1 MNRALRLPI
10 SVVLRVYKVYQN
22 RRVFPLTVYLLIILR
37 RPAFPSM
44 ETAGNRDQRTAP
56 TTQPRSPGFESIS
69 VGKERIEFIS
79 RSGWSGWLRCGFNR
93 RDIR

>member
-22 RRVFPLTVYLLIILR
+22 RRVLLLTVYLLIILR

-44 ETAGNRDQRTAP
+44 ETAIAISAP
-56 TTQPRSPGFESIS
+56 TTEPLRPGFESIS
-69 VGKERIEFIS
+69 VGKGADRIHLSFC
-79 RSGWSGWLRCGFNR
+79 SGAAMR
-93 RDIR
+93 I